1 MLYYMLNPKDI
12 TECYGIVDSE
22 DVMKELNLN
31 ISQFHNLVERG
42 YDYYHNA
49 LLVEVWPDCKRKKRK
64 CDKY

>member
-1 MLYYMLNPKDI
+1 MLYYMLNPNDI

-42 YDYYHNA
+42 YDYYHNS
-49 LLVEVWPDCKRKKRK
+49 LLVEVWPDRKRKKKKMR
-64 CDKY
+64 